1 MNKLLASLA
10 IAALIG
16 SLAPSAFATPRGG
29 RGRTILPTPHKTLPG
44 TTIVHV
50 GNVNHGTYIDYHLRV
65 GVHFEHGIYYKGKE
79 HPHWA
84 LCRYDAR
91 YGCDCYWD
99 PCSLTWYY
107 WCEPDVCYYPVTYV
121 PYRTYSWRP
130 AVVVSPVGFV
140 SPGVVL
146 PASAVS
152 PVSEIPAIPAPLAF
166 RP

>member
-1 MNKLLASLA
+1 MKKLLATLA

-16 SLAPSAFATPRGG
+16 SLAPSAFATPRG
-29 RGRTILPTPHKTLPG
+29 RGRSVQPIPFKSLPN

-50 GNVNHGTYIDYHLRV
+50 GTVNHSNVTDYHLRV
-65 GVHFEHGIYYKGKE
+65 GIHFEHGIYYKGKE

-107 WCEPDVCYYPVTYV
+107 WCEPDLCYYPVTYV
-121 PYRTYSWRP
+121 PYRAYAWTP
-130 AVVVSPVGFV
+130 AAAAVV
-140 SPGVVL
+140 
-146 PASAVS
+146 
-152 PVSEIPAIPAPLAF
+152 PVSEIPSIPAPLVF